1 MKKKNLLK
9 IIGCFLIAVSCFACI
24 NIKAITTDVEPPGL
38 DDLSFTDDNIKY
50 TCGDKIYLNIDAHD
64 AVSGID
70 KEDIMFLMRV
80 IMANI

>member
-24 NIKAITTDVEPPGL
+24 NIKAITTDVEPPVL
-38 DDLSFTDDNIKY
+38 DNISFKDDNLKY
-50 TCGDKIYLNIDAHD
+50 TCGDKINLNIETHE